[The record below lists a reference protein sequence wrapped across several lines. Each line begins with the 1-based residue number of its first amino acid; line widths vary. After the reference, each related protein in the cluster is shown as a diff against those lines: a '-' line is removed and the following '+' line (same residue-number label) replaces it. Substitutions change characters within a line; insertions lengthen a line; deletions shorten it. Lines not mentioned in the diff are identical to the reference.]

1 MTDQQSQLVDE
12 YLSSFTEQQHLVM
25 NVAIEKLGSSF
36 NVAKSNGFVKWMAKR
51 GAPQPPSTAPLPQAA
66 PQPPAAATPQP
77 ATHSQAAIPKRKKL
91 VVKRPK
97 VDRSPSDATVFSKLT
112 AILAENGFP
121 HPQSPLEF
129 DSSERPKVENEGG
142 SLYCIFSD
150 TSMLYVG
157 TTSDTKKNFALA
169 FKSVIKTLK
178 QSVTQDGTTVIPSK
192 LYAVISETEDNKKR
206 VRLRDVIKKAF
217 GI

>member
-1 MTDQQSQLVDE
+1 MTDQQSQPVDE

-51 GAPQPPSTAPLPQAA
+51 GASQPPSTAPPQQSESAT
-66 PQPPAAATPQP
+66 PPPAV
-77 ATHSQAAIPKRKKL
+77 IPKKKKL

-97 VDRSPSDATVFSKLT
+97 ASQPLCDSTVFGKLA
-112 AILAENGFP
+112 AIIAENGLP
-121 HPQSPLEF
+121 QPQSPLEF
-129 DSSERPKVENEGG
+129 DASTRPKVESECG

-178 QSVTQDGTTVIPSK
+178 QAESQDGTSAIPSK
-192 LYAVISETEDNKKR
+192 LYAIISETEDNKKR
-206 VRLRDVIKKAF
+206 VRLRDVIKNAF

>member
-1 MTDQQSQLVDE
+1 MTDQQSQLVGE

-66 PQPPAAATPQP
+66 AATPSLATPSP
-77 ATHSQAAIPKRKKL
+77 ATDSQAVIPKRKL
-91 VVKRPK
+91 VVKRLK
-97 VDRSPSDATVFSKLT
+97 VTRSPSDATVFSKLA

-121 HPQSPLEF
+121 QPQSHLEF
-129 DSSERPKVENEGG
+129 DASKRPKVETEGG

-169 FKSVIKTLK
+169 FKGVIKTIK
-178 QSVTQDGTTVIPSK
+178 QAESQDGTSAIPSK